1 MATAVSLKN
10 MAEKWPSELVARES
24 VGQFTGGVLTSKS
37 MANMDSLGE
46 GPESIRIGRKIAYR
60 VEVLISWL
68 ESRATAGR
76 D

>member
-10 MAEKWPSELVARES
+10 MAEKWPSELVSRES
-24 VGQFTGGVLTSKS
+24 VGQFTGGVLSPKS

-60 VEVLISWL
+60 VDVLISWL
-68 ESRATAGR
+68 ESRSTTGR